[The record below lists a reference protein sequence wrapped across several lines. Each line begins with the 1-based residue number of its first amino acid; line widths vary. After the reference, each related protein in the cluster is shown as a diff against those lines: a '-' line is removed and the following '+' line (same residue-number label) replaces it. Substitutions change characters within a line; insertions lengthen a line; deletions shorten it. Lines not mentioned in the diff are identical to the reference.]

1 MCYFC
6 MIKSDVVGPCKELVY
21 RSRFHIVVAALIVS
35 KKTHKLPRGIIVE
48 ASFDLDIAN
57 AAPAHVEKPA
67 PLTKG
72 KSQYAVTKH
81 NIRGIYQR

>member
-1 MCYFC
+1 M
-6 MIKSDVVGPCKELVY
+6 
-21 RSRFHIVVAALIVS
+21 
-35 KKTHKLPRGIIVE
+35 IVE